1 MDVAQTDLLHTF
13 SRDPLAAFLDEIER
27 ARRPLTFEELKTR
40 LVNGGVPEHEVAS
53 QWRRHELAVK
63 DHARIYYMPETR
75 TYAWGPEIMLP
86 DAAQAVRLLAS
97 GKAQIKPDRKTLGEI
112 ILAALEAIRPA
123 RTEPPRPGPGRE
135 EARRQ
140 KIFEE
145 RLKADSARAYAKV
158 AMELEELIASGASP
172 RALLQRIHAGA
183 QAHGLRPIGSAGATI
198 RFDRLRHEPVVASTQ
213 DGSDVL
219 VVRPGYVWHA
229 GGEEVLVAKAVVIEQ

>member
-1 MDVAQTDLLHTF
+1 MDVALTDLHHTF
-13 SRDPLAAFLDEIER
+13 TSDPLAVFLDEIER
-27 ARRPLTFEELKTR
+27 AGRPVTFEELRAR
-40 LVNGGVPEHEVAS
+40 LVRAGLPEHEVGAH
-53 QWRRHELAVK
+53 WTRHERAIK
-63 DHARIYYMPETR
+63 DHARIYYTPETR
-75 TYAWGPEIMLP
+75 TFAWGPEVTLP
-86 DAAQAVRLLAS
+86 DAAQAVQLLAS

-112 ILAALEAIRPA
+112 VLAALRAVPRP
-123 RTEPPRPGPGRE
+123 RSEPPRPGPARE

-140 KIFEE
+140 KIFED

-198 RFDRLRHEPVVASTQ
+198 KFDRLRHDPVVASTQ
-213 DGSDVL
+213 DGSEVL

-229 GGEEVLVAKAVVIEQ
+229 GSEEVLVAKAVVIEQ